1 MATKGKNKNFLTSFF
16 KLLFNIVII
25 FVCFITFLLL
35 YYIINAQIHSEDENY
50 KPFMSIYTIV
60 SPSMTPVI
68 NVYDVVLNIRVNNPA
83 DIKVGD
89 IITYKSLA
97 ANSEGMTI
105 THRVIK
111 ISKLP
116 DGTYEYMTQGDNN
129 SEPDSLYVKYD
140 NVIGK
145 EILIIPYLGKIQFI
159 IANQK
164 GWLFLLLIPVSIYMI
179 RELLK
184 LFGLV
189 NLNKKVVKV
198 TTSSKKVITENIENK
213 IISEARKKEL
223 SFDLK
228 RKNAEKISRI
238 KSQFEPA
245 SFLEPYSETIVEVSN
260 NKYVNPVLNQEVFG
274 EDIEDTAPKKVDV
287 KNIKKRIKESK
298 EEIELILPKLKN
310 TTENYEVLETDE
322 LTSKI
327 IEYEEK
333 IDLLESLIK
342 ETKELNNKKK
352 EQELHNNIL
361 TNVDQL
367 EKLEESIVED
377 VEQLEESFV
386 EQEDYL
392 VEHKIKVISVEPTN
406 NHQIKKDI
414 EPKNKK
420 IKTVELLTT
429 TEVPEY
435 NPRMKIARPDSEDIH
450 EFNQKERLN
459 LNPRKIKKVT
469 RTPKRKAPD
478 KLALNPN
485 KNQKV
490 TRKKKTNNL
499 NLKPSSIP
507 KVKNSNKKKS
517 NNNLN
522 LNPQN
527 IQKVT
532 RQPKKKKKKPFI
544 VIEKVKDKK

>member
-1 MATKGKNKNFLTSFF
+1 MATKSKNKNFFTSFF
-16 KLLFNIVII
+16 KLLFNIVIV
-25 FVCFITFLLL
+25 FVCLITFLLL

-68 NVYDVVLNIRVNNPA
+68 NVYDVVINVRANNPA

-111 ISKLP
+111 ITKLP
-116 DGTYEYMTQGDNN
+116 DGTYEYITQGDNN
-129 SEPDSLYVKYD
+129 SEPDSLYVKFD
-140 NVIGK
+140 SVIGK
-145 EILIIPYLGKIQFI
+145 EILIIPYLGKIQFV

-189 NLNKKVVKV
+189 DLNKKVIKI
-198 TTSSKKVITENIENK
+198 TKPKVIAGNIENK
-213 IISEARKKEL
+213 VISETRKREL
-223 SFDLK
+223 SLDLK
-228 RKNAEKISRI
+228 RKNAEKMAKF

-245 SFLEPYSETIVEVSN
+245 SFLEPYSETVIEVSN
-260 NKYVNPVLNQEVFG
+260 NKYLNPIPNQEVFI

-298 EEIELILPKLKN
+298 EEIELVLPKLKS

-333 IDLLESLIK
+333 IDLLETLIK
-342 ETKELNNKKK
+342 ETKELNTKK
-352 EQELHNNIL
+352 EQQELHDNLL
-361 TNVDQL
+361 TNVDEL
-367 EKLEESIVED
+367 ERLEESIVED
-377 VEQLEESFV
+377 IEQLEETFV
-386 EQEDYL
+386 EKEDYL
-392 VEHKIKVISVEPTN
+392 VEQKIKVIAIESTN
-406 NHQIKKDI
+406 NKIKKDI
-414 EPKNKK
+414 EPKSKK
-420 IKTVELLTT
+420 LQAVEVLSTT
-429 TEVPEY
+429 QVPEY
-435 NPRMKIARPDSEDIH
+435 NPRMKIARPESEDIH
-450 EFNQKERLN
+450 EFNKKERLN
-459 LNPRKIKKVT
+459 LNPKKIKKIT
-469 RTPKRKAPD
+469 RSPKRESPD

-485 KNQKV
+485 KRPKV
-490 TRKKKTNNL
+490 NRSRRKTSKNL
-499 NLKPSSIP
+499 NLKPNNIP
-507 KVKNSNKKKS
+507 KVKNTNKKKS

-522 LNPQN
+522 LNPKN
-527 IQKVT
+527 IQKVN
-532 RQPKKKKKKPFI
+532 RQPKKKKKPFI
-544 VIEKVKDKK
+544 IIEKVK

>member
-1 MATKGKNKNFLTSFF
+1 MATKSKNKNFFTSFF
-16 KLLFNIVII
+16 KLLFNIVIV
-25 FVCFITFLLL
+25 FVCVITFILL

-68 NVYDVVLNIRVNNPA
+68 NVYDIVINVKVDNPA

-111 ISKLP
+111 ISKLS

-145 EILIIPYLGKIQFI
+145 EILIIPYLGKIQFL

-164 GWLFLLLIPVSIYMI
+164 GWLFLLLIPVSIYVI

-184 LFGLV
+184 LFGLIS
-189 NLNKKVVKV
+189 LNQ
-198 TTSSKKVITENIENK
+198 KVIQITKPKVISANIENR
-213 IISEARKKEL
+213 INSEIRKKEINL
-223 SFDLK
+223 ELN
-228 RKNAEKISRI
+228 RKNAAKMARI
-238 KSQFEPA
+238 KSQFEPD
-245 SFLEPYSETIVEVSN
+245 SFLEEYSETIIELKN
-260 NKYVNPVLNQEVFG
+260 NKYLNPIPNQEIFI
-274 EDIEDTAPKKVDV
+274 EDIEDTAPKKIDV

-298 EEIELILPKLKN
+298 EEIELVLPKLKN

-333 IDLLESLIK
+333 IDILESLIK
-342 ETKELNNKKK
+342 ETKELNSK
-352 EQELHNNIL
+352 EGQQGINTNIL
-361 TNVDQL
+361 VSVDEL
-367 EKLEESIVED
+367 ERLEESIVEE
-377 VEQLEESFV
+377 VEQLEEKFV
-386 EQEDYL
+386 EKEDYL
-392 VEHKIKVISVEPTN
+392 VENKIKVINVESTN
-406 NHQIKKDI
+406 KHKIKKDI
-414 EPKNKK
+414 DLKSNKFQS
-420 IKTVELLTT
+420 VEVLSTAQ
-429 TEVPEY
+429 VPEY
-435 NPRMKIARPDSEDIH
+435 NPRIKIARPDSEDIH
-450 EFNQKERLN
+450 EFNRKERLN
-459 LNPRKIKKVT
+459 LNPNKIKKVT
-469 RTPKRKAPD
+469 RSPKRQSPD

-485 KNQKV
+485 KRPKV
-490 TRKKKTNNL
+490 NRSRRKNTNNL
-499 NLKPSSIP
+499 NLKNNNIP
-507 KVKNSNKKKS
+507 KVNTSNKNKP

-522 LNPQN
+522 LNPKSF
-527 IQKVT
+527 QKIN
-532 RQPKKKKKKPFI
+532 RKPKKKKKQPFI
-544 VIEKVKDKK
+544 IIEKVK

>member
-1 MATKGKNKNFLTSFF
+1 MATKSKNKNFFTSFF
-16 KLLFNIVII
+16 KLLFNTVIV
-25 FVCFITFLLL
+25 FVCLITFFLL

-68 NVYDVVLNIRVNNPA
+68 NVYDIVINVRVDNPS

-111 ISKLP
+111 ISKLS
-116 DGTYEYMTQGDNN
+116 DGTYEYVTQGDNN
-129 SEPDSLYVKYD
+129 SEPDSLYVKYE

-145 EILIIPYLGKIQFI
+145 EILIVPYLGKIQFL

-189 NLNKKVVKV
+189 NLNKKVVKI
-198 TTSSKKVITENIENK
+198 TKPKVITESIENK
-213 IISEARKKEL
+213 INSEIRKKEINL
-223 SFDLK
+223 ELK
-228 RKNAEKISRI
+228 RKNAEKMARF
-238 KSQFEPA
+238 KSQLEPD
-245 SFLEPYSETIVEVSN
+245 SFLEQYSETIIEVKN
-260 NKYVNPVLNQEVFG
+260 NKYLNPIPNQEVFI

-298 EEIELILPKLKN
+298 EEIELVLPKLKN
-310 TTENYEVLETDE
+310 TAQNYEVLETDE

-333 IDLLESLIK
+333 IDILESLIK
-342 ETKELNNKKK
+342 ETKELNTKQ
-352 EQELHNNIL
+352 EQQELHTNIL
-361 TNVDQL
+361 TNVDEL
-367 EKLEESIVED
+367 ERLEESIVED
-377 VEQLEESFV
+377 VEHLEEMFV
-386 EQEDYL
+386 EKEDYL
-392 VEHKIKVISVEPTN
+392 VEHKIKVIAVESTKN
-406 NHQIKKDI
+406 KIKRDI
-414 EPKNKK
+414 EPKSKRLQAIEVLSTNQ
-420 IKTVELLTT
+420 
-429 TEVPEY
+429 VPEY
-435 NPRMKIARPDSEDIH
+435 NPRMKIARPESEDIH
-450 EFNQKERLN
+450 EFNRKERLN
-459 LNPRKIKKVT
+459 LNPNKIKKVT
-469 RTPKRKAPD
+469 RSPKRQSPD

-485 KNQKV
+485 KRPKV
-490 TRKKKTNNL
+490 NRSRKKTSNNL
-499 NLKPSSIP
+499 NLKPNNIP

-522 LNPQN
+522 LNPKN
-527 IQKVT
+527 IQKVN

-544 VIEKVKDKK
+544 IIEKVK